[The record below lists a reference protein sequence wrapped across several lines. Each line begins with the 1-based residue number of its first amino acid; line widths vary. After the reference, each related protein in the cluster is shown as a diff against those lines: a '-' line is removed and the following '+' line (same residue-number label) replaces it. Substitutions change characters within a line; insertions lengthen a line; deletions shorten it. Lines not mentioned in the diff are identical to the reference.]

1 MTKSQANATPHP
13 EADIM
18 LFENFKHFSS
28 ILSSR
33 NDGAYSE
40 Q

>member
-1 MTKSQANATPHP
+1 MAKSQANATPHP

-28 ILSSR
+28 MLLSR